1 MKLVIIGNSHI
12 GSLRRAWEEISGN
25 YPSVEIVFFGSKRD
39 TLKHMKVQGRKIV
52 PTDNIVLKS
61 ISFVSGGRS
70 SIDPA
75 EFDVALIYGAQAEP
89 FFFPVNSFYSSQ
101 VIRRTM
107 EDLARGRV
115 HFKLANMIRRL
126 SDMPVY
132 IGHTPLRAARKR
144 PRDQSLDSYTRGLAL
159 LNEVVF
165 APMSVR
171 MVSQPLETIVNG
183 NGTDMKYTV
192 GSRRL
197 AVGNAGDDELHSEK
211 DRYHM
216 NEEFGKL
223 WLEKFFSELE
233 IERGTQESGLSAEH
247 PRA

>member
-1 MKLVIIGNSHI
+1 MKLAIIGNSHI
-12 GSLRRAWEEISGN
+12 ASLKRGWAKTSEN
-25 YPSVEIVFFGSKRD
+25 YPSVEVVFFGSKGD
-39 TLKHMKVQGRKIV
+39 TLKHMEVQGRKIV
-52 PTDNIVLKS
+52 PANNRVLKS
-61 ISFVSGGRS
+61 ISFVSGGRD

-75 EFDVALIYGAQAEP
+75 EFDAVLIYGAQAAP
-89 FFFPVNSFYSSQ
+89 FFFPVSGFYSSQ

-107 EDLARGRV
+107 EDLVKDRV
-115 HFKLANMIRRL
+115 YFKLANMVRCL
-126 SDMPVY
+126 SEVPVY
-132 IGHTPLRAARKR
+132 VGHTPLRAARKR
-144 PRDQSLDSYTRGLAL
+144 DRDQSRESYARGLAL

-165 APMSVR
+165 APMNVR
-171 MVSQPLETIVNG
+171 MVSQPPKTIVNG
-183 NGTDMKYTV
+183 NGTAMRYSV

-197 AVGNAGDDELHSEK
+197 AVGNAVDDDLHPEN